1 MQYQF
6 ELLNFFLQL
15 GGCGAE
21 EYVSS
26 TSSKEIISP
35 NYPQNYPNDVEC
47 IYILTTDIG
56 RSVRLN
62 IQDLQ
67 TYDSLD
73 FLEVIDGGSV
83 RREYLL
89 ASLNYSIPSQKYYQ
103 STSNALTLRFKTNG
117 ANSRKGF
124 KATFDSVD
132 QVLQT
137 VVSTVTSTVTETSLS
152 TRLFTV
158 TSSQTVV
165 HTLVSL
171 SIATIT
177 SIATRD
183 VEVTKTVQN
192 TETETVSVV
201 STNTHTVVST
211 KTIVKTDAPSASLS
225 TVVLTTT
232 VTEPVAT
239 PTPVRLL
246 PKGTPDND
254 GQ

>member
-1 MQYQF
+1 M
-6 ELLNFFLQL
+6 LQL

-26 TSSKEIISP
+26 TSSKEISSP

-67 TYDSLD
+67 TYDSSD
-73 FLEVIDGGSV
+73 FLEVINGGSV

-89 ASLNYSIPSQKYYQ
+89 ASLNYSMPSQKYYQ
-103 STSNALTLRFKTNG
+103 STSNALTLRFKTNS
-117 ANSRKGF
+117 ANNRKGF
-124 KATFDSVD
+124 RATFDSVE
-132 QVLQT
+132 QVLSS
-137 VVSTVTSTVTETSLS
+137 VVSTVTSTVTETALS
-152 TRLFTV
+152 TRLLTV

-177 SIATRD
+177 SIATKD

-192 TETETVSVV
+192 TKTVSVV
-201 STNTHTVVST
+201 STNTLTVVST
-211 KTIVKTDAPSASLS
+211 QTIFKTDGPSASLS

-246 PKGTPDND
+246 PMGTPDND
-254 GQ
+254 GK